1 MATLSKKGFTIFEL
15 MVVMALLSIFV
26 VMTVYYMRDSRIP
39 QVKAERLAYVIQ
51 DAIATARN
59 NMVIGRG
66 VMSGGTTMTRV
77 DKRKISISTGWVLV
91 QYERAGNLFTE
102 TGSEIQ
108 YPFFDGDKGY
118 SISNI
123 LVSSGTSLVSE
134 TQYDQSGALN
144 LSLSILPNGDMSAT
158 WVGITS
164 PIKSI
169 LILSQYDGFTQGVR
183 IDLRGGII
191 EIAK

>member
-77 DKRKISISTGWVLV
+77 DKRKISISTG
-91 QYERAGNLFTE
+91 
-102 TGSEIQ
+102 
-108 YPFFDGDKGY
+108 
-118 SISNI
+118 
-123 LVSSGTSLVSE
+123 
-134 TQYDQSGALN
+134 
-144 LSLSILPNGDMSAT
+144 
-158 WVGITS
+158 
-164 PIKSI
+164 
-169 LILSQYDGFTQGVR
+169 
-183 IDLRGGII
+183 
-191 EIAK
+191 